1 MPHVHVCPLSQVAV
15 TVAASSASHLVS
27 VINDDT
33 PVERPPSIASQNHL
47 FIGINDI
54 VEPQDG
60 LIVPDESHVRELL
73 DFVEIW
79 DRQRPLVIHCYAGIS
94 RSTAAAYVALCA
106 VRPETSERDIA
117 MRMREASSVAFPN
130 PLIVAHGDRLLGR
143 GGRMVE
149 AVGAMGR
156 GELAFESEPFALPV
170 RD

>member
-15 TVAASSASHLVS
+15 TVATSSASHLVS

-33 PVERPPSIASQNHL
+33 PVDRPPSIASENHL
-47 FIGINDI
+47 FVGINDI

-60 LIVPDESHVRELL
+60 LIVPDECHVRQLL
-73 DFVEIW
+73 DFVEAW
-79 DRQRPLVIHCYAGIS
+79 DRERPIVIHCYAGIS

-106 VRPETSERDIA
+106 VRPETSEREIA
-117 MRMREASSVAFPN
+117 MRMREASSAAFPN

-143 GGRMVE
+143 EGRMVE
-149 AVGAMGR
+149 AVNAMGR